1 MWTITDAV
9 WRQSEGVLTKSQNTF
24 VDGVCGHESRTS
36 GEVGE

>member
-9 WRQSEGVLTKSQNTF
+9 RRQSKGVLTKSQNTF